1 MVLLLYLVLA
11 ILFLVLLFCLIFA
24 WAVLRAAFGNRQEGS
39 PYLNYFTAADFE
51 NLAAE
56 AVEFPNRRGETLR
69 GNLYFESGRT
79 DFRALLIF
87 AHGMGGGHLSYT
99 TELDF
104 FAKQGFLV
112 LAYDATGTMASDGK
126 SLRGF
131 GQSVSDLQ
139 SALAFAAQD
148 EKTRALPVVLCGH
161 SWGAYAVCRAQSP
174 AVRGVVAF
182 SAPED
187 AAALLCAQASAQTG
201 APFGALKPFLRLWE
215 RLRFGKTAA
224 AQTSK
229 VLRTAN
235 VPVLLLHGGKDA
247 VVPLSNAA
255 ANAPHLSE
263 NPHIKRV
270 IYPEKRHNV
279 YNTQEAEAGVAEML
293 ERFGVLSKQKD
304 GGADALAAYAK
315 TLNFRKLCE
324 EDPAVM
330 QTVEQFLEERLL
342 DQQA

>member
-24 WAVLRAAFGNRQEGS
+24 WAVLRVAFGSRQEGS
-39 PYLNYFTAADFE
+39 PYLDYFTAADFP
-51 NLAAE
+51 NLSAE

-131 GQSVSDLQ
+131 GQSVLDLQ
-139 SALAFAAQD
+139 SAIHFAAQNA
-148 EKTRALPVVLCGH
+148 KTKALPVVLCGH
-161 SWGAYAVCRAQSP
+161 SWGAYAVCHIQSP

-187 AAALLCAQASAQTG
+187 AATLLCAQASAQTG

-215 RLRFGKTAA
+215 RLRFGKAAA

-279 YNTQEAEAGVAEML
+279 YNTLEAEAGVAEML

-330 QTVEQFLEERLL
+330 QTVEQFLEECLL